1 MKQPEKVAIMHCRGH
16 QRGSTDFEI
25 GNRLAD
31 KEARRASERGQVE
44 VLALIPD
51 GKIQTLEKGQAP
63 KYSKE
68 DLKLI
73 KDLKGKLNVDGWA
86 HLKDNRVVMPSNLVW
101 PMVLGEHNKT
111 HWGADALYKLL
122 NRVLVARNL
131 YTTIRQVTQQC
142 DTCMRHNPN
151 TGNRV
156 NFGVIDKGNY
166 PGQHWQIDFSELPR
180 KGGYWYLLV
189 LTDTFSGWPEVFP
202 CSTNKAKEV
211 IKALLNEIIPRFG
224 IPATISSDRGSHFGA
239 KIVQRISQ
247 ALGIDWHLHTPYRPQ
262 ASGQVEKMNHLIKQ
276 QIAKI
281 GQETNLTWPQV
292 LPLALLRIRVKPRL
306 KENLSP
312 FKILYGRPYTSLFSG
327 EI

>member
-51 GKIQTLEKGQAP
+51 GKIQMLEKGQAP

-122 NRVLVARNL
+122 N
-131 YTTIRQVTQQC
+131 
-142 DTCMRHNPN
+142 
-151 TGNRV
+151 
-156 NFGVIDKGNY
+156 
-166 PGQHWQIDFSELPR
+166 
-180 KGGYWYLLV
+180 
-189 LTDTFSGWPEVFP
+189 
-202 CSTNKAKEV
+202 
-211 IKALLNEIIPRFG
+211 
-224 IPATISSDRGSHFGA
+224 
-239 KIVQRISQ
+239 
-247 ALGIDWHLHTPYRPQ
+247 
-262 ASGQVEKMNHLIKQ
+262 
-276 QIAKI
+276 
-281 GQETNLTWPQV
+281 
-292 LPLALLRIRVKPRL
+292 
-306 KENLSP
+306 
-312 FKILYGRPYTSLFSG
+312 
-327 EI
+327 